1 MNEIKTMG
9 GERMDRYISRI
20 HQQIDYLTAHPEE
33 DQKRDEAWRKICDIE
48 NDAKATAKYTA
59 MVPRKYWGMP
69 MNETSLIDHLPAHI
83 NAYEYKSVITQCLK
97 AVNDSMDHKHR
108 NIMLIGASGI
118 GKTYYACW
126 QINALMHMIWYF
138 DNPFHEKNAGNNFPH
153 YWSCEYITG
162 KDLGAR
168 YKATDSYK
176 SSTTKHEIAS
186 KYADCDFL
194 VLDEIGRSMTN
205 YEKEAIF
212 DIVDEREKSTLFI
225 SNLPEEALS
234 SWLGE
239 ACWNRIQWGIV
250 KPVTA
255 GCVSMRE
262 EETTDIHKP
271 SVAQQTYN
279 VYKMPENATAGD
291 VIRQRAVAEKV
302 YQTEMY

>member
-9 GERMDRYISRI
+9 GERMGRYISRI

-48 NDAKATAKYTA
+48 NDSKATAKYTA

-153 YWSCEYITG
+153 YWS
-162 KDLGAR
+162 LL
-168 YKATDSYK
+168 
-176 SSTTKHEIAS
+176 SSFRSFLSSGYENTQYVYLSIQKQIP
-186 KYADCDFL
+186 DFL
-194 VLDEIGRSMTN
+194 LKTLLHPVALNQNS
-205 YEKEAIF
+205 EKAF
-212 DIVDEREKSTLFI
+212 
-225 SNLPEEALS
+225 
-234 SWLGE
+234 W
-239 ACWNRIQWGIV
+239 
-250 KPVTA
+250 
-255 GCVSMRE
+255 
-262 EETTDIHKP
+262 
-271 SVAQQTYN
+271 
-279 VYKMPENATAGD
+279 AT
-291 VIRQRAVAEKV
+291 
-302 YQTEMY
+302 M